1 MARRLKL
8 NVRTDHKQK
17 VWNPDKVMA
26 EALAERAYFL
36 DTNPKYK
43 PYQQEINRLLDKA
56 GSPENRMTILAVLM
70 EAKLI
75 ELHTQLKRLNTI
87 LIKTRDSQIEGLQP

>member
-1 MARRLKL
+1 MARRLRL
-8 NVRTDHKQK
+8 NVHADLKPMA
-17 VWNPDKVMA
+17 WNPDKA
-26 EALAERAYFL
+26 LDEALAERALFL
-36 DTNPKYK
+36 ERHPKYK

-75 ELHTQLKRLNTI
+75 ELHAQLKRLNTV
-87 LIKTRDSQIEGLQP
+87 LIKADAPRIQSLHS